1 MFLSE
6 YEEKVVEWLKSLGI
20 TEEFPYLENGILYT
34 ANTLEEI
41 YFKATFS
48 YETFE
53 PVEET
58 NKYYSAN
65 ELHNIRLLLKYQ
77 KKMDAYYKHFQCKA
91 TVTEEEVKTLTH
103 LQIKGRLNKAY
114 KCNRGVY
121 YITGLRGYTS
131 TTLYEN
137 PIIEKGEGHSGH
149 EGCGMYRKI
158 RLFGR
163 MATILPETL
172 RLFDGTT
179 SIFEYPF
186 MLKGKEVSSNSIY
199 EVYTLAYKN
208 PDNFELVNARRYYS
222 SQEKRIIKKLCN
234 LGRLKN
240 A

>member
-1 MFLSE
+1 MCLME
-6 YEEKVVEWLKSLGI
+6 NEEKVVEWLRSLGI
-20 TEEFPYLENGILYT
+20 TEKFPYLENGILYT

-65 ELHNIRLLLKYQ
+65 ELHNIKLLLKYQ
-77 KKMDAYYKHFQCKA
+77 KKMGAYYKNFHYKS
-91 TVTEEEVKTLTH
+91 TVTEEEVKALTH
-103 LQIKGRLNKAY
+103 EQIKNRLNKAN

-137 PIIEKGEGHSGH
+137 PIIEKGNGQPEH
-149 EGCGMYRKI
+149 EGCGMCRKI
-158 RLFGR
+158 RLYGR
-163 MATILPETL
+163 MALILPETL

-186 MLKGKEVSSNSIY
+186 LLKGKEVSSNSIY
-199 EVYTLAYKN
+199 EVYALAYKN
-208 PDNFELVNARRYYS
+208 PNDFELANARRYYS
-222 SQEKRIIKKLCN
+222 SQEKRIIKRLCN
-234 LGRLKN
+234 LGRLEN

>member
-20 TEEFPYLENGILYT
+20 IEEFPYLENGILYT

-77 KKMDAYYKHFQCKA
+77 KKMGAYYKNFHYKS
-91 TVTEEEVKTLTH
+91 TVTEEEVKALTH
-103 LQIKGRLNKAY
+103 EQVKNRLNKAY
-114 KCNRGVY
+114 RCNRGVY

-131 TTLYEN
+131 TTLHEN
-137 PIIEKGEGHSGH
+137 PIIEKGEGQSGH
-149 EGCGMYRKI
+149 EGCGMYRKL
-158 RLFGR
+158 RLFGK
-163 MATILPETL
+163 MALVLPETL

-186 MLKGKEVSSNSIY
+186 LLKGKEVSSDSIY
-199 EVYTLAYKN
+199 EVYVFAYKN
-208 PDNFELVNARRYYS
+208 PDSFELLNARRYYS
-222 SQEKRIIKKLCN
+222 SQEKRTIKKLCS
-234 LGRLKN
+234 LGRLEN